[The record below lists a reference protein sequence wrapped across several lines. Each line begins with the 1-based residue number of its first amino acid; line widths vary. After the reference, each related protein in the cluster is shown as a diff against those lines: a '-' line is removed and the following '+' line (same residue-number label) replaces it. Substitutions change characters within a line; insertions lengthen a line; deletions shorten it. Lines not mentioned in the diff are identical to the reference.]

1 MESTHRVEIGG
12 ERIAVTLLKPLDKGF
27 HVGRD
32 YFFRGLGL
40 WALDVVPKLHFSAPE
55 CPGGVS
61 IVSHP
66 PVRQRRALPAGRK
79 ERRGG
84 VVGPS
89 GRLDK

>member
-1 MESTHRVEIGG
+1 
-12 ERIAVTLLKPLDKGF
+12 
-27 HVGRD
+27 
-32 YFFRGLGL
+32 
-40 WALDVVPKLHFSAPE
+40 LDVVPKLHFSAPE